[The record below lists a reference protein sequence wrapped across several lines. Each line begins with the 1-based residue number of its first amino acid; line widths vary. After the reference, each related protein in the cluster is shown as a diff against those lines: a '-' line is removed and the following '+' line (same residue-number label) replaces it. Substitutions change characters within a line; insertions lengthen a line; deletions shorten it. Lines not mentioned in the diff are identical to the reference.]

1 MKTKKIVLVYMS
13 AIVWY
18 IGGLILGRSGIELFQ
33 LSNEMRPGDNWPWIF
48 IGFGVILGL
57 FQASMIFNRNCR
69 KNIQRIDHLEDPRIW
84 QFFRPGF
91 FLALAIMISTG
102 IILDH
107 FSQGRYFFM
116 LTVAAVDI
124 ALSISLLGSS
134 YVFWT
139 EKLSSNETGS
149 V

>member
-1 MKTKKIVLVYMS
+1 MKTKKVVLVYLS

-18 IGGLILGRSGIELFQ
+18 IGGIILGRSGIELIQ
-33 LSNEMRPGDNWPWIF
+33 LSTHMKPGGYWPWIF
-48 IGFGVILGL
+48 TGFGIALGI
-57 FQASMIFNRNCR
+57 FQALMIFNRNCR
-69 KNIQRIDHLEDPRIW
+69 KNIQRIDQLENPRIW

-91 FLALAIMISTG
+91 FLALAIMISSG
-102 IILDH
+102 ILLDH

-139 EKLSSNETGS
+139 EKLSTK
-149 V
+149 